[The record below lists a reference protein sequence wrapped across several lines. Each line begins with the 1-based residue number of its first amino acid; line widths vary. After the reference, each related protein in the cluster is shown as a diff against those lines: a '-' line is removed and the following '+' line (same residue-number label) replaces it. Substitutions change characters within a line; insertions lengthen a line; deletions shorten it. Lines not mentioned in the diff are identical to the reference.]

1 MQMEDTLNR
10 AGKMVLDRVNRQN
23 LAGEVFLLH
32 DRELKVEISQGKV
45 ETMKQAEETGIGL
58 RVFNA
63 GRIGFAYSSDLTT
76 SALQR
81 LVDDAVNISAYTAAD
96 DYNVLPQGE
105 LVYPEVTV
113 YDPEI
118 AATSLEAKME
128 SAREVERIARAYD
141 PRIELVE
148 KATYGD
154 GEYSMLIM
162 NSSGIYAFGQGN
174 YCALSAVLVA
184 REDDDRQNGY
194 AYSSQRMYRSLDA
207 RMIGEEAASRA
218 LRSLKARTIPSAQ
231 MPCVMEPYVVVRFLS
246 LIAAS
251 VQADAVQKGKSML
264 AGKVGQAVASPVV
277 DLVDD
282 GRLPGGMASSPFDGE
297 GVPTQRNVVVEKGVL
312 QGFLYDTYTGLKGKR
327 QSSGNARRSSFR
339 VLPAVGVSNFIL
351 GPGAKSPAE
360 LREPISRGLYITEVM
375 GMHTA
380 NPISGD
386 FSVGAAGIMIEG
398 GQLTHAVRGV
408 TIAGNL
414 LQLLQD
420 IDAVGNDLR
429 FFGSMAA
436 PTLRLTKLCIGGN

>member
-1 MQMEDTLNR
+1 MEETLR
-10 AGKMVLDRVNRQN
+10 KAGDIVLDRVNQQG
-23 LAGEVFLLH
+23 LEGEVFLLH
-32 DRELKVEISQGKV
+32 DRELNIEIRQGLV
-45 ETMKQAEETGIGL
+45 ETLKQAEETGIGL

-63 GRIGFAYSSDLTT
+63 GRIGFAYSSDL
-76 SALQR
+76 SSPALQK
-81 LVDDAVNISAYTAAD
+81 LVDDAVSISAYTAAD
-96 DYNVLPQGE
+96 EYNILPQGKR
-105 LVYPEVTV
+105 VYPEVEV
-113 YDPEI
+113 YDPEL
-118 AATSLEAKME
+118 ATASLEAKME

-162 NSSGIYAFGQGN
+162 NNRGIYAFGQGN
-174 YCALSAVLVA
+174 YCALSTVLVA

-194 AYSSQRMYRSLDA
+194 AFSSQRMYRTLDA
-207 RMIGEEAASRA
+207 RLIGEEAALKA

-231 MPCVMEPYVVVRFLS
+231 MPCVMEPYVVVRFLG

-282 GRLPGGMASSPFDGE
+282 GRLPGGMVSSPFDGE

-312 QGFLYDTYTGLKGKR
+312 QDFLYDTYTGLKAKR

-339 VLPAVGVSNFIL
+339 ILPAVGISNFML
-351 GPGAKSPAE
+351 GPGEKSPAE

-386 FSVGAAGIMIEG
+386 FSVGAAGIMIED

-414 LQLLQD
+414 LELLQD

-429 FFGSMAA
+429 FFGSLAA
-436 PTLRLTKLCIGGN
+436 PSLRLTKLCIGGN